1 MKITMLHTTYVPGRT
16 ELAQGSVYSVED
28 ALARELISRGQAVP
42 EEEKPQPVQDK
53 KETKK

>member
-1 MKITMLHTTYVPGRT
+1 MLHTTYVPGRT